1 VAIKD
6 IIIMSK
12 KELKRLYLVKKAI
25 AREVSQIKI
34 AEVLDLSD
42 RQIRRI
48 VKKVKEEGDKG
59 IVHGLRGVESNRR
72 YSEGFKKKV
81 IEIYK
86 KKYKDFGPTL
96 AIEKFEELEE
106 IKLSAETLRKW
117 LCADKA
123 IECMWQRKGRKHRQ
137 WRERK
142 FHSGEMVQ
150 MDGSRHDWFEGRGPE
165 CVIMGYKDDAS
176 SEVFARFYEYEGT
189 FPAMDSFRRYTRKY
203 GVPQSLYADRH
214 TTYCS
219 KDKLS
224 IEEELEGKTKK
235 ATQFERAV
243 GELGVRM
250 IPAYSPQAK
259 GRIERQF
266 RTFQDRV
273 IKEMRL
279 KNISNIEDGNKFLEY
294 YLPIYNKRFSV
305 LPREKLDF
313 HSPLPK
319 GINLDRIFC
328 IKEQRVLRND
338 FTVSYEGKLYQVY
351 DKIKAEKV
359 SVEELMDGSISLYCK
374 DKRLKYKRIE
384 YLPKKK
390 IETVKKPKT
399 GVIDKASKQWIP
411 PKNHPWRSFRIGY
424 TQY

>member
-1 VAIKD
+1 MAIKD

-12 KELKRLYLVKKAI
+12 KELKRLYLVRKAI
-25 AREVSQIKI
+25 AGEVSQVKV
-34 AEVLDLSD
+34 AEALEISD
-42 RQIRRI
+42 RQVRRI
-48 VKKVKEEGDKG
+48 VRRVKEKGDEG
-59 IVHGLRGVESNRR
+59 IVHGLRGVVSNRR
-72 YSEGFKKKV
+72 YDEGFKKKV
-81 IEIYK
+81 IGIYK

-96 AIEKFEELEE
+96 AIEKIEDLDK
-106 IKLSAETLRKW
+106 IKISDETLRKW
-117 LCADKA
+117 IFGEGD
-123 IECMWQRKGRKHRQ
+123 IECVWQRRGRKHRQ

-142 FHSGEMVQ
+142 IHSGEMVQ
-150 MDGSRHDWFEGRGPE
+150 MDGSRHDWFEGRGTE
-165 CVIMGYKDDAS
+165 CVLMGYIDDAS
-176 SEVFARFYEYEGT
+176 SEMFARFYKYEGT
-189 FPAMDSFRRYTRKY
+189 FPAMDSFRRYTREY

-224 IEEELEGKTKK
+224 IEEELEGKTGK

-243 GELGVRM
+243 GELGVKM

-273 IKEMRL
+273 IKEIRL
-279 KNISNIEDGNKFLEY
+279 KKISSIEEANKFLEY

-305 LPREKLDF
+305 LPLKKADF

-328 IKEQRVLRND
+328 IKEERVLRND
-338 FTVSYEGKLYQVY
+338 FTIAYEGKLYQVY
-351 DKIKAEKV
+351 DKIKAEKI
-359 SVEELMDGSISLYCK
+359 SVEELMDGRLSLYYK
-374 DKRLKYKRIE
+374 DKRLKYKQIE

-390 IETVKKPKT
+390 IEAAKKTKT
-399 GVIDKASKQWIP
+399 AVINRAGKQWVP

-424 TQY
+424 AHY

>member
-1 VAIKD
+1 
-6 IIIMSK
+6 MSR
-12 KELKRLYLVKKAI
+12 KELKRLHLVKKAI
-25 AREVSQIKI
+25 AGEVSQVKV
-34 AEVLDLSD
+34 AEVLEISD
-42 RQIRRI
+42 RQIRRL
-48 VKKVKEEGDKG
+48 VRRVKEKGDEG
-59 IVHGLRGVESNRR
+59 IAHGLRGVVSNRR
-72 YSEGFKKKV
+72 YDEGFKKKV

-96 AIEKFEELEE
+96 AREKLEELEE
-106 IKLSAETLRKW
+106 IKISSETLRKW
-117 LCADKA
+117 LFGDED
-123 IECMWQRKGRKHRQ
+123 IECVWRRKGRKHRQ

-142 FHSGEMVQ
+142 AHAGEMVQ

-165 CVIMGYKDDAS
+165 CVLMGYVDDAS
-176 SEVFARFYEYEGT
+176 SEVFARFYKYEGT
-189 FPAMDSFRRYTRKY
+189 FPAMDSFRKYTREY

-235 ATQFERAV
+235 PTQFERAV
-243 GELGVRM
+243 GELGVKM

-266 RTFQDRV
+266 RIFQDRV

-279 KNISNIEDGNKFLEY
+279 KRISNIEEANKFLEH
-294 YLPIYNKRFSV
+294 YLPIYNERFSV
-305 LPREKLDF
+305 KPIETADF
-313 HSPLPK
+313 HRPLRK
-319 GINLDRIFC
+319 GMKLDRIFC
-328 IKEQRVLRND
+328 VKEGRVLRND

-359 SVEELMDGSISLYCK
+359 SVEELMDGSISLYSK
-374 DKRLKYKRIE
+374 EKRLKYKRIE

-390 IETVKKPKT
+390 IEAVKKTKT
-399 GVIDKASKQWIP
+399 VVVDRVGKQWVP
-411 PKNHPWRSFRIGY
+411 SKDHPWRRFRIGY
-424 TQY
+424 AQY